1 MHESCCYVCVCV
13 CVSVFV
19 CVQALTER
27 GRLDS
32 LSFLTLLLAFHCCAA
47 NDASIH
53 SPNTPFITIRPL
65 LFLSLLISP
74 SLSLS
79 LSFSA
84 CHTRAAQNTSCL
96 FCIFFHLL
104 VKLICGTAEKQQRHP
119 ALGSTALS
127 FVWQPKI
134 IKKNTKIAKK
144 NGKKKYKLWQMG
156 ANFNEIQQRKANK
169 VNEEQARQRKEK
181 RQHTLSH
188 TPTHTA
194 RCQQR
199 NIKKALTAKQ
209 G

>member
-1 MHESCCYVCVCV
+1 MHYLLNRLNCTRLWLALLPCCLANEICFLHICMHESCCYACMCA

-65 LFLSLLISP
+65 LFLSLLISA

-104 VKLICGTAEKQQRHP
+104 VKLICGTAEQQQRHP

-134 IKKNTKIAKK
+134 IKKHEKLRKKMVKRNT
-144 NGKKKYKLWQMG
+144 NYGKWAQILMK
-156 ANFNEIQQRKANK
+156 FN
-169 VNEEQARQRKEK
+169 NEKQ
-181 RQHTLSH
+181 
-188 TPTHTA
+188 
-194 RCQQR
+194 
-199 NIKKALTAKQ
+199 IK
-209 G
+209 

>member
-1 MHESCCYVCVCV
+1 MCACVCV
-13 CVSVFV
+13 YV

-65 LFLSLLISP
+65 LFLSLLISA
-74 SLSLS
+74 SLSVSLFLCMPHARCTKYELS
-79 LSFSA
+79 LLYIFSFACQAHLRHGGAAAAAPSSA
-84 CHTRAAQNTSCL
+84 GLDCAVIRMTAKNNKKKKHE
-96 FCIFFHLL
+96 
-104 VKLICGTAEKQQRHP
+104 KLR
-119 ALGSTALS
+119 
-127 FVWQPKI
+127 
-134 IKKNTKIAKK
+134 KK

-188 TPTHTA
+188 PHTHSLTHTA